1 MTEYLPPSKTIEGP
15 VVWEDSENGHHWQL
29 EQLAVPRRIGNSE
42 RPYRLWCNG
51 QPAFGGQWQYSIE
64 GAKWEARR
72 RTDFD
77 LHSQVARS
85 LVRIAILERQLYEA
99 TK

>member
-1 MTEYLPPSKTIEGP
+1 MTDRLPPSKTIEGP
-15 VVWEDSENGHHWQL
+15 VVWEDSDNGDHWQL
-29 EQLAVPRRIGNSE
+29 EQLAVPRRVGAGE

-64 GAKWEARR
+64 GAKWEASR
-72 RTDFD
+72 RTDSN
-77 LHSQVARS
+77 LHRQLSTA
-85 LVRIAILERQLYEA
+85 LVRIAVLERQLYEA